1 MRSRYGGKTRRHDD
15 QAMKAPVADERI
27 LARVYKGSRRD
38 DTYLFVPARERLER
52 VPCALLETMGRLE
65 FVLEIEL
72 HRRRQ
77 LARAD
82 VRTVMRNLEFE
93 GYHLQM
99 PPPQAWHG
107 PSVH

>member
-1 MRSRYGGKTRRHDD
+1 
-15 QAMKAPVADERI
+15 MKAPGADERI